1 MEARLF
7 VFVLDIYFSGTL
19 VVKESL
25 PEYEFEIILMH
36 VRARTR
42 YLIVSTICDV
52 KSCSIA
58 VA

>member
-36 VRARTR
+36 VRACTR
-42 YLIVSTICDV
+42 YLIVSTVCDV
-52 KSCSIA
+52 KGSTIA